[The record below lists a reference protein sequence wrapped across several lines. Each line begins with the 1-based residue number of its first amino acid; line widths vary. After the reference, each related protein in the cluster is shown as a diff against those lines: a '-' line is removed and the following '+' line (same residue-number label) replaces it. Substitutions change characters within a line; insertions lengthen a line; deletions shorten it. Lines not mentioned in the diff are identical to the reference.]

1 LVKPPKDQKKPPDIL
16 ERIYWTTTTGYDWT
30 GYTDD
35 MKNGGHLDTEVERW
49 LANINKQSCKTRS
62 MITDI
67 L

>member
-1 LVKPPKDQKKPPDIL
+1 M
-16 ERIYWTTTTGYDWT
+16 YWITT